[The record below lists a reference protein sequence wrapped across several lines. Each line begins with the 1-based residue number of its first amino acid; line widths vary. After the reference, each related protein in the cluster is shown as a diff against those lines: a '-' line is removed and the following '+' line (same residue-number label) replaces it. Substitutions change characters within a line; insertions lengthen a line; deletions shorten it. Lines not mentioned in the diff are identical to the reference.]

1 MVVMIFDRGPSEDLA
16 LAVKGVKP
24 IGAESVLPRFA
35 AESQRASVCGNVL
48 AAAAVLAPEIVQG
61 PILWHPVA
69 SQRLLS
75 MAPGPGVA
83 IKALSVGL
91 IGVTGERGGGS
102 KVKGYHPS

>member
-1 MVVMIFDRGPSEDLA
+1 M
-16 LAVKGVKP
+16 KP

-61 PILWHPVA
+61 PILWHQVA
-69 SQRLLS
+69 SQRILS
-75 MAPGPGVA
+75 MAPGVA

-102 KVKGYHPS
+102 KVKGKSSKLIESQSSLRLLVHYSSEPYGKS